1 MNHSLSF
8 ICVPNSSHE
17 YVTMNC
23 HIASHFIFQPSSLA
37 EFTWNMRLIKFA
49 VTLIL
54 SSGYMAP
61 EYAMEGLFSVK
72 SDVFSFGVLLLEIIS
87 GKRNSKFYLSDKGQ
101 SLLVYVCFQT
111 YMFMV
116 HAHVLLLVP
125 KCLLSHALVYV
136 VIFPLTYF
144 ML

>member
-1 MNHSLSF
+1 
-8 ICVPNSSHE
+8 
-17 YVTMNC
+17 MNC
-23 HIASHFIFQPSSLA
+23 HIASHLIFQPFSLA
-37 EFTWNMRLIKFA
+37 EFTCNMRLIKFT

-87 GKRNSKFYLSDKGQ
+87 GKRNSKFYLSDQGQ

-111 YMFMV
+111 YV
-116 HAHVLLLVP
+116 
-125 KCLLSHALVYV
+125 
-136 VIFPLTYF
+136 
-144 ML
+144 